1 MKSSITAAPIA
12 KAMPRPSAKTFR
24 FSSSAASSSSSR
36 TTELACSAT
45 SLTAAPTPPSVP
57 RVRMPPPVDPLREH
71 DPRGEC
77 NADDEPRA
85 RAPALR
91 LRTLAQLRAGRREH
105 RLPRRLV
112 FWRFAPGAS
121 LDQARLHLPDQV
133 GVFRE
138 RLGELRLHAAFA
150 GELIRELLQPVR
162 RPLDLLIRSRHFFVG
177 GSSPVSVR
185 QIPAAVRRETIVAAA
200 PREPYSA
207 VHSNL
212 RSMKVF
218 STKPRLLETCI
229 RMLLLCSCRRW
240 NAT

>member
-1 MKSSITAAPIA
+1 MKSSITAAPTA
-12 KAMPRPSAKTFR
+12 KAMPRPSAKAFR

-71 DPRGEC
+71 DSRGER

-85 RAPALR
+85 RAAALR
-91 LRTLAQLRAGRREH
+91 LRKLAQLRARRREH
-105 RLPRRLV
+105 RPARLLVGRSLAPRAR
-112 FWRFAPGAS
+112 

-133 GVFRE
+133 GVLRE

-162 RPLDLLIRSRHFFVG
+162 RPLDLLICRCHFFVG

-185 QIPAAVRRETIVAAA
+185 QIPAAVRRETIVATA
-200 PREPYSA
+200 PSA
-207 VHSNL
+207 
-212 RSMKVF
+212 
-218 STKPRLLETCI
+218 P
-229 RMLLLCSCRRW
+229 
-240 NAT
+240 